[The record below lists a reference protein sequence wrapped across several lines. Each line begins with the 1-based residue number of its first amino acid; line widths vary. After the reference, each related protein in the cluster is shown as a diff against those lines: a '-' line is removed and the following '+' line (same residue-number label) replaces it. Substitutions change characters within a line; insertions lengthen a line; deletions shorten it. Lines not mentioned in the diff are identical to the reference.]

1 MDKTHEQIL
10 YLVHKWCRAL
20 CEQSKYRL
28 DFGNIR
34 LMHSLLKSK
43 HFRFPHVDAA
53 EIQAIIA
60 GEEQGVLRTGSLA
73 RLTILR
79 H

>member
-10 YLVHKWCRAL
+10 YLIHKWCLAL
-20 CEQSKYRL
+20 CEKSKYRT

-43 HFRFPHVDAA
+43 QFRFPHVDPA
-53 EIQAIIA
+53 EVQAIIA
-60 GEEQGVLRTGSLA
+60 GEESNVLSEGRFRTDA
-73 RLTILR
+73 D
-79 H
+79 